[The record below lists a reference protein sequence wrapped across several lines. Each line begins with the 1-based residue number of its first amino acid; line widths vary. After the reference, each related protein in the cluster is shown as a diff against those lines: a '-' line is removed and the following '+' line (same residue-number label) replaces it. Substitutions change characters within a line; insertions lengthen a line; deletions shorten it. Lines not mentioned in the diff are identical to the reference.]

1 MTSRLRPL
9 ERADAARL
17 AALITGYRAAM
28 GAGASATSEP
38 EARRLIAS
46 AEADANI
53 LMIGA
58 EAGAGLAG
66 FALAFDLAEI
76 VSGGRA
82 GQLDDLFVAPEARGA
97 GLARALDRPV
107 DRGRRSARL
116 DTSALAGPPGQHR
129 RKAALRDARRARTLG
144 QLPHHAG

>member
-28 GAGASATSEP
+28 GAGGSATSEP

-53 LMIGA
+53 LLIGA

-66 FALAFDLAEI
+66 
-76 VSGGRA
+76 SRWPSTWPRSSRA
-82 GQLDDLFVAPEARGA
+82 GAPG
-97 GLARALDRPV
+97 
-107 DRGRRSARL
+107 SS
-116 DTSALAGPPGQHR
+116 TTCSSHHR
-129 RKAALRDARRARTLG
+129 RAAPASPA
-144 QLPHHAG
+144 P

>member
-17 AALITGYRAAM
+17 AALITGYRAAI

-53 LMIGA
+53 LLIGA
-58 EAGAGLAG
+58 EAGAGIAG
-66 FALAFDLAEI
+66 FALVFDLAEI
-76 VSGGRA
+76 ISA
-82 GQLDDLFVAPEARGA
+82 GAPGSSMTFSSR
-97 GLARALDRPV
+97 
-107 DRGRRSARL
+107 
-116 DTSALAGPPGQHR
+116 Q
-129 RKAALRDARRARTLG
+129 RRAA
-144 QLPHHAG
+144 QASPAP